1 MALFD
6 KFYITRRLKPLEEA
20 LLDMSEE
27 ISAIKANLAK
37 VNAKLAV
44 EKRKTL
50 ASDDA
55 EKVALRKLAR
65 DVFGGNIVAVQDP
78 EQAEEVHSGK

>member
-1 MALFD
+1 
-6 KFYITRRLKPLEEA
+6 
-20 LLDMSEE
+20 MSEE